1 MNRLSQDLRGLAITA
16 SIAADMLPVKALQAL
31 I

>member
-1 MNRLSQDLRGLAITA
+1 MNRLSQDLRDLAITA
-16 SIAADMLPVKALQAL
+16 SAAADMLPVEALQAL